1 MTIYVATFKV
11 HFMVLNHT
19 GPDDGTLST
28 LLQGSLI
35 GNDLQSGPRSV
46 AFGSLVTIRSQGL
59 SPNLI
64 HSHPHNY
71 PQGSQEQQVTTY
83 GFKDDNNE
91 FLFEFGVDAGLRN
104 QHATLENENSTR
116 NGGNDDDYYHVIIHD
131 GDTVRINHK
140 TQGLIYEPMQ

>member
-1 MTIYVATFKV
+1 MSVVNYLIHWVVRIFTLIIIPMTIYVATFKV

-59 SPNLI
+59 SLI
-64 HSHPHNY
+64 
-71 PQGSQEQQVTTY
+71 
-83 GFKDDNNE
+83 
-91 FLFEFGVDAGLRN
+91 LFIHILI
-104 QHATLENENSTR
+104 
-116 NGGNDDDYYHVIIHD
+116 IIHR
-131 GDTVRINHK
+131 VHK
-140 TQGLIYEPMQ
+140 SNK